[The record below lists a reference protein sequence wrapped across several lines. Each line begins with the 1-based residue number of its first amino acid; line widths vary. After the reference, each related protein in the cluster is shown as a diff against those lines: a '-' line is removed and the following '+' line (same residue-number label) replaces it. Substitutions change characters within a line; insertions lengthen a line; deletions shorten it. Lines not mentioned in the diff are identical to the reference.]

1 MPEHFCKRPKCLY
14 ANCVCSALCC
24 IYRQTVSV
32 VPYAAYIDIL
42 VQITYAKFKNDRA
55 KDNRYN
61 GCTKMENNIK
71 KILRTISKSVFNCV
85 VLQ

>member
-1 MPEHFCKRPKCLY
+1 M
-14 ANCVCSALCC
+14 
-24 IYRQTVSV
+24 QTVSV
-32 VPYAAYIDIL
+32 APYAAYIDKL

-61 GCTKMENNIK
+61 GCTKMENKK

-85 VLQ
+85 ALQYATICRVAILSE